1 MDRPESDVDGNM
13 SSPDEGLIESEKD
26 FDSEEEA
33 QSLLRIHNSE
43 SQMFLRLPP
52 QKDPDDKELQ
62 NELQLRNNQMEID
75 LPHPIPLVTSSSSS
89 SPSSVLTQSHYYYG
103 TPALHI
109 ASPYPHSST
118 STAVNPPGGENVSS
132 PLSAQSVDQSK
143 YTFEDQFKQLYEL
156 SDEPARKDFL
166 DDLFDFMQKRGTPV
180 NRIPIMAK
188 QVLDL
193 YELYKLVVAR
203 GGLVEVINRKIW
215 REITKGLNL
224 PSSITSAA
232 FTLRTQYMKYLYPYE
247 CEKENLSSPS
257 ELQMAI
263 DGNRREGRRSSL
275 GQFSLEMLPQVPR
288 NSHTSPLS
296 LVARHMNG
304 NNINPAEFY
313 NQVGINSRY
322 FVFKM
327 LLNWIIMDYLA
338 FDQSENNDED
348 NFDQPTQQE
357 ALNLEVPRPPST
369 NVNSTNSNNNNNI
382 IDVSSKTLD
391 LALKKSED
399 YGPNTSEGPPPKKV
413 YIDDDALIPA
423 RIPRVHMK
431 FTSRGDGSLPYDSSV
446 VVSMEM
452 NGTVYQGVLFAQS
465 HKNSQL

>member
-304 NNINPAEFY
+304 NNINPA
-313 NQVGINSRY
+313 
-322 FVFKM
+322 
-327 LLNWIIMDYLA
+327 
-338 FDQSENNDED
+338 DED

>member
-62 NELQLRNNQMEID
+62 NELHLRNNQMEID

-103 TPALHI
+103 TPAPLHI

-304 NNINPAEFY
+304 NNINPA
-313 NQVGINSRY
+313 
-322 FVFKM
+322 
-327 LLNWIIMDYLA
+327 
-338 FDQSENNDED
+338 DED

-369 NVNSTNSNNNNNI
+369 NVNSSNSNNNNNI